1 MIANASVKGTSL
13 GNATKDDIFI
23 DDDGAALEGSGA
35 GHHEVKDD
43 LESSGSGYGPDDED
57 GDGGSGDIILPSILG
72 QYWAEGFVEHHS
84 EDLSVTSNT
93 IVLQ

>member
-1 MIANASVKGTSL
+1 MKQEMRLTPLSTYSSVGLQSL
-13 GNATKDDIFI
+13 NHQWSSQDDIFI

-57 GDGGSGDIILPSILG
+57 GDGGSGDIILPSEFCSRPVVPCI
-72 QYWAEGFVEHHS
+72 F
-84 EDLSVTSNT
+84 
-93 IVLQ
+93 